1 MNRALTP
8 HKALLKRCTLTHAAL
23 LSKVARRA
31 RDAAAHDDDDQNGG
45 FVVQSSS
52 DFSICKTEQT
62 WWEESS
68 KGKTFAIVSS
78 SYRRK
83 KRERH
88 LSPNDRYAVTSNP
101 FYDVDTEKY
110 SRQISEKAN
119 EKKRATA
126 DGNTGKT
133 ANGTSTVA
141 SSTVAKADFSGVVR
155 ERWEKV
161 HLSSEDERAKGSA
174 DVSIVRLNE
183 NAFKMK
189 MKLNCPSILMNKTL

>member
-1 MNRALTP
+1 MSHHRTGE
-8 HKALLKRCTLTHAAL
+8 K
-23 LSKVARRA
+23 S
-31 RDAAAHDDDDQNGG
+31 G
-45 FVVQSSS
+45 
-52 DFSICKTEQT
+52 
-62 WWEESS
+62 
-68 KGKTFAIVSS
+68 
-78 SYRRK
+78 
-83 KRERH
+83 
-88 LSPNDRYAVTSNP
+88 NDIFPQRPLRGHSNP

-110 SRQISEKAN
+110 SRQITEKAN

-189 MKLNCPSILMNKTL
+189 MKLNCPSILNEQDALIHWGIIGPHDEDWKSQKLLYEACRRTGESRTRSRRSRSFRTGEIHLSTCLSFRTGIVEKVAMLIRGQDYRRG

>member
-1 MNRALTP
+1 MHAPTLLFSPLSPGAHETP
-8 HKALLKRCTLTHAAL
+8 RRTTTNKTV
-23 LSKVARRA
+23 LSSVRPIFRSAKPSRR
-31 RDAAAHDDDDQNGG
+31 GG
-45 FVVQSSS
+45 RSP
-52 DFSICKTEQT
+52 
-62 WWEESS
+62 
-68 KGKTFAIVSS
+68 
-78 SYRRK
+78 
-83 KRERH
+83 RERRVR
-88 LSPNDRYAVTSNP
+88 LCLIVKAKKAGTTSSPNDRYAVTSNP

-141 SSTVAKADFSGVVR
+141 SSTVAKADFGGVVR

-189 MKLNCPSILMNKTL
+189 MKLNCPSICLLYTSPSPRDLSTSRMPSSA